1 MQSATQFVQRTANTL
16 RRFQNTQKMEKT
28 LACGSYFLH
37 FPRVP
42 KCSSCFISVI
52 HGLGDFVLTLI
63 VLGYKFYLF
72 SVLFNQ
78 IRAALGMDRCRLAVV
93 GAAPVTMETL
103 RYFQSINIPL
113 YELFGMSECSG
124 PMTVSVPGHVTSG
137 SCGIAMDG
145 TEMKIINED
154 EDGNGEV
161 SSKEGDT

>member
-1 MQSATQFVQRTANTL
+1 MLFL
-16 RRFQNTQKMEKT
+16 R
-28 LACGSYFLH
+28 
-37 FPRVP
+37 
-42 KCSSCFISVI
+42 
-52 HGLGDFVLTLI
+52 
-63 VLGYKFYLF
+63 
-72 SVLFNQ
+72 FNQ

-124 PMTVSVPGHVTSG
+124 PMTVSIPGHVVSG

-161 SSKEGDT
+161 REVEFKIPAL

>member
-1 MQSATQFVQRTANTL
+1 
-16 RRFQNTQKMEKT
+16 
-28 LACGSYFLH
+28 
-37 FPRVP
+37 
-42 KCSSCFISVI
+42 
-52 HGLGDFVLTLI
+52 
-63 VLGYKFYLF
+63 
-72 SVLFNQ
+72 
-78 IRAALGMDRCRLAVV
+78 MDRCRLAVV

-124 PMTVSVPGHVTSG
+124 PMTVSIPGHVKSG

-161 SSKEGDT
+161 SSNFTGIGRVIPKVNENAMKFKLPAG